1 MALLEVS
8 NLTKQFGGLK
18 AVSDVTCKLERG
30 EILGLIGPNGAGK
43 TTLFNM
49 ISGYY
54 PPTSGTV
61 FFEGKNITGLPP
73 HTICRL
79 GIARTFQ
86 ICQPF
91 MELNVLENAIV
102 GACHYARS
110 LKEARE
116 EAAKALEIVGL
127 DKKSEILAGNLSTP
141 DRKALEFARAL
152 ATKAKLLILDEP
164 AAGLN
169 SAEVESFLD
178 TVINV
183 SKKNKLTII
192 IVEHVLKVIMRLC
205 SRIVVLDEG
214 KMIAEGKSEDI
225 ARNPMVITAYLGEEY
240 VHS

>member
-1 MALLEVS
+1 MALLEVRG
-8 NLTKQFGGLK
+8 LTKKFGGLT
-18 AVSDVTCKLERG
+18 AVSDVNCYLEKG

-54 PPTSGTV
+54 PPTSGDV
-61 FFEGKNITGLPP
+61 FFEGEKITGLPP
-73 HTICRL
+73 HIICRL

-86 ICQPF
+86 ICKPL
-91 MELNVLENAIV
+91 MELSVLENATV
-102 GACHYARS
+102 GACHYSRS
-110 LKEARE
+110 VKEARK
-116 EAAKALEIVGL
+116 EAAKALTITGL
-127 DKKSEILAGNLSTP
+127 DKKSEIVAGMLSTP

-152 ATKAKLLILDEP
+152 ASKPKLLILDEP

-169 SAEVESFLD
+169 LAEVESFLE
-178 TVINV
+178 TVITV
-183 SKKNKLTII
+183 SNENKLSIL

-214 KMIAEGKSEDI
+214 KKIAEGKPEDI
-225 ARNPMVITAYLGEEY
+225 ARNPVVITAYLGDEY